1 VFVASR
7 DDDADYRNAV
17 AQNASLHLVLQQE
30 THFTLRRP
38 GPIRPDQKLLNL
50 KLASPA
56 KPFFIEGPRAEGAL
70 RGPSHAHA
78 HPATTFLQDA
88 RKQPEDLRRMLTS
101 ACFITSSRDPS
112 QRSVDCCSPK
122 PVPHSPNIV
131 VYDVLGFGIDS
142 FASRPRESR
151 MNQGRKIP
159 NDAHILL
166 RLPIDSVMSF
176 LSTISS
182 VVPVDSD
189 PERD

>member
-1 VFVASR
+1 M
-7 DDDADYRNAV
+7 
-17 AQNASLHLVLQQE
+17 LMH
-30 THFTLRRP
+30 TPRP
-38 GPIRPDQKLLNL
+38 
-50 KLASPA
+50 
-56 KPFFIEGPRAEGAL
+56 PFC
-70 RGPSHAHA
+70 
-78 HPATTFLQDA
+78 
-88 RKQPEDLRRMLTS
+88 RMLGSNPKTS
-101 ACFITSSRDPS
+101 AACSLLRVSFTSTRDPS
-112 QRSVDCCSPK
+112 QRSVDCCSPE

-131 VYDVLGFGIDS
+131 VYDVLGFCIDS